1 MAYNIYR
8 LIYGFRVLGTLN
20 WDLRWIMTRALLR
33 DTRSFSYRS
42 LWLEPNIHLDY
53 WSSDCGHQKVFRL
66 RMLYTK
72 HDLDLRQLTLGIGKL
87 VNGWFADLEVYMP
100 NDQS

>member
-1 MAYNIYR
+1 MEYDKSTFCEIR
-8 LIYGFRVLGTLN
+8 RVLATV
-20 WDLRWIMTRALLR
+20 
-33 DTRSFSYRS
+33 
-42 LWLEPNIHLDY
+42 LWLDPKIHVAY

-72 HDLDLRQLTLGIGKL
+72 HYLS
-87 VNGWFADLEVYMP
+87 ADLEVYMP